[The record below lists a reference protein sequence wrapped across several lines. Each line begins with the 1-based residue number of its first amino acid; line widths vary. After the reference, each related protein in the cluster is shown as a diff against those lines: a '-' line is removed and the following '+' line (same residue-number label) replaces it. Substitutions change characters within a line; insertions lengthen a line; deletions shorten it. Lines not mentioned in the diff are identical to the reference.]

1 MNRAILFFL
10 VLFSC
15 NQNTKTTLQGIAFG
29 TTYSVQYFSEDQIDY
44 SIQLDSIFDLI
55 NNSMSTYIDTSI
67 ISRINNNEAV
77 RVDNHFVNV
86 FNTSKKIFDKTKGK
100 FDPSIGIL
108 VNFWGFG
115 PKFTNISIDSLAIE
129 NLKLLVGFEKFK
141 IDDTNIILR
150 PKNSFLDFNAI
161 AKGYTV
167 DLISGFLDDNNIEN
181 YLVEIGGEIRAK
193 GSNLSKKNSWIIGI
207 DEPRYD
213 GSQKI
218 FSTTELINS
227 AIATSGIYRKYKIDS
242 NGMMYAHILDPITGL
257 PTKTNIL
264 SVSVISETCIVADA
278 YATALHLMNM
288 EEIEEFLDINK
299 DISAYIIY
307 ENENDEI
314 IGKAYNNLL
323 SNFTSYRLE

>member
-1 MNRAILFFL
+1 MNRVIVFLFF
-10 VLFSC
+10 LFSC
-15 NQNTKTTLQGIAFG
+15 NQNPKTTLQGIAFG
-29 TTYSVQYFSEDQIDY
+29 TSYSVQYFSEDQIDY

-67 ISRINNNEAV
+67 ISRINNNESV
-77 RVDNHFVNV
+77 KVDNHFVNV

-115 PKFTNISIDSLAIE
+115 PKFTNIPIDSLALD

-141 IDDTNIILR
+141 IDATNIILR

-167 DLISGFLDDNNIEN
+167 DLISGFLDDNNIDN
-181 YLVEIGGEIRAK
+181 YLVEIGGELRAK

-213 GSQKI
+213 DSQNI
-218 FSTTELINS
+218 FITTELNNS
-227 AIATSGIYRKYKIDS
+227 AMATSGVYRKYKTDL
-242 NGMMYAHILDPITGL
+242 NGRKYAHILDPISGL

-264 SVSVISETCIVADA
+264 SVSVISETCMEADA
-278 YATALHLMNM
+278 YATALHLMNIK
-288 EEIEEFLDINK
+288 EIEDFLDNNK
-299 DISAYIIY
+299 DVSVYIIY
-307 ENENDEI
+307 ENENREM
-314 IGKAYNNLL
+314 IGKAYND
-323 SNFTSYRLE
+323 F

>member
-10 VLFSC
+10 LLFSC
-15 NQNTKTTLQGIAFG
+15 NHDTKTTLQGVEFG
-29 TTYSVQYFSEDQIDY
+29 TSYSVQYFSDEQTDF
-44 SIQLDSIFDLI
+44 SIQIDSIFDEI
-55 NNSMSTYIDTSI
+55 NNSMSTYIDNSI
-67 ISRINNNEAV
+67 ISRINNNEPV
-77 RVDNHFVNV
+77 KVDNHFINV
-86 FNTSKKIFDKTKGK
+86 FNTSKKIFNQTNGK
-100 FDPSIGIL
+100 FDPSIGVL

-115 PKFTNISIDSLAIE
+115 PKFIKSPIDSLALDK
-129 NLKLLVGFEKFK
+129 LKKLVGFEKFK